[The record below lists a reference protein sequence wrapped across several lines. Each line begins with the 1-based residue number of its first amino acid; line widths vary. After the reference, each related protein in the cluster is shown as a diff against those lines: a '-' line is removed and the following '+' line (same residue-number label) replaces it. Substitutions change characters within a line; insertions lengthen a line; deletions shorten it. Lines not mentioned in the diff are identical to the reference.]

1 MKKLGLAIFA
11 FVLLFVSFGTNLAAE
26 GIDFYDSDYSYF
38 DTVYIVDTPCYVV
51 YEALDGT
58 IVAYDSA
65 FFLPV
70 GVYDGYKATLGVLAD
85 VCKTR
90 KGLPEDALD
99 GIYDILYDIY
109 ANYDYGSACLND
121 AAARRVEILW
131 ERAEYYWD
139 EEDEDKLKV
148 IRECLPEWA
157 YQICEAVWQIT
168 YFLGDVYDFAN
179 GNSYWDDYDELI
191 DYYKND
197 ADLVAALDFI
207 YAYYPDI
214 DFDIF

>member
-1 MKKLGLAIFA
+1 MKKIGIAMFT
-11 FVLLFVSFGTNLAAE
+11 FMLLFVSFGTNLAAE

-51 YEALDGT
+51 REAFDDM
-58 IVAYDSA
+58 VAAIDSV

-70 GVYDGYKATLGVLAD
+70 GVYDGYEATLGVLAD
-85 VCKTR
+85 VSKTR
-90 KGLPEDALD
+90 KGLPKDAVD
-99 GIYDILYDIY
+99 GINDIFSDIWI
-109 ANYDYGSACLND
+109 NDDYGAACLND

-131 ERAEYYWD
+131 ERAEYYWG
-139 EEDEDKLKV
+139 EEDEDKLIV
-148 IRECLPEWA
+148 ISECLPNFAKEM
-157 YQICEAVWQIT
+157 EDAVWQIT

-191 DYYKND
+191 DYYKTD